1 MKKNK
6 QKKKEKKNIE
16 KIFAKVIFL
25 DYMSKF
31 GSTHNFV
38 QPSYFKD
45 ELGIVDVKLFQK
57 KMIRHGYMKKY
68 KSGDFAFT
76 PKGKKFL
83 EDHEDYIKFFN
94 MAIPNMDIW
103 DYERIKRRAK
113 ENDLFETVI
122 IAALIIRI
130 KELEKEDNFVA
141 VRQLHQEIGD
151 ICVSS
156 ELYPKAAY
164 HYLCSLYF
172 QVSGLEYYNIF
183 IDYMNERI
191 SRDELLAGW
200 ERMHIYYDTV
210 RAITD
215 VDKYIDD
222 AMVDKVFKNNL
233 INMNLCRQDVFEQL
247 VDDIKK
253 GEYDDKK
260 WQEIFHKAFVDM
272 IEIANHKKIA
282 IINNHF

>member
-1 MKKNK
+1 MTKKK
-6 QKKKEKKNIE
+6 QKRKEKKNIE
-16 KIFAKVIFL
+16 KVFASVIFL

-45 ELGIVDVKLFQK
+45 ELGIVDVKWFQK
-57 KMIRHGYMKKY
+57 KMIRQGYMKKY

-76 PKGKKFL
+76 AKGKKFL
-83 EDHEDYIKFFN
+83 AEHEDYIKFFN

-113 ENDLFETVI
+113 DNDLFETVI
-122 IAALIIRI
+122 IASLIIRI

-156 ELYPKAAY
+156 ELYSKAAY

-172 QVSGLEYYNIF
+172 QVSGLEYYNLF

-191 SRDELLAGW
+191 TRDELLAGW
-200 ERMHIYYDTV
+200 ERMHIYSATV
-210 RAITD
+210 RAIAD
-215 VDKYIDD
+215 MSEYIDD
-222 AMVDKVFKNNL
+222 AMLDNVFENNL
-233 INMNLCRQDVFEQL
+233 INMNLCRRDVFGQL
-247 VDDIKK
+247 VSDIKEK
-253 GEYDDKK
+253 QYDDKK
-260 WQEIFHKAFVDM
+260 WQETFHKAFVDM
-272 IEIANHKKIA
+272 IEVANRKKMK
-282 IINNHF
+282 

>member
-16 KIFAKVIFL
+16 KIFARVIFL

-45 ELGIVDVKLFQK
+45 ELGIVDVKFFQK

-76 PKGKKFL
+76 QKGKKFL
-83 EDHEDYIKFFN
+83 EDHEDYIRFFN

-191 SRDELLAGW
+191 SRDELIAGW

-272 IEIANHKKIA
+272 IEIANHKKLQ
-282 IINNHF
+282 

>member
-16 KIFAKVIFL
+16 KIFARVIFL

-45 ELGIVDVKLFQK
+45 ELGIVDVKFFQK

-76 PKGKKFL
+76 QKGKKFL
-83 EDHEDYIKFFN
+83 EDHEDYIRFFN
-94 MAIPNMDIW
+94 VAIPNMDIW

-191 SRDELLAGW
+191 SRDELIAGW

-272 IEIANHKKIA
+272 IEIANHKKLQ
-282 IINNHF
+282 